1 MRTMLMSFKPDIY
14 KKIYNG
20 TKIFE
25 HRQRFPDE
33 PIKCYMYVSSPVQ
46 AITGIIYLG
55 KRHLLSDWKE
65 EFKKD
70 VSAVER
76 ICEFE
81 ESAKYAMEIV
91 EFQETTSV
99 ELAMLRRDLSK
110 FIIPQSYYY
119 LDGTELLDYLKEHI
133 SELEVN
139 IKHTFS
145 DITSDMVCRH

>member
-1 MRTMLMSFKPDIY
+1 MLPPNAASMSGNRKSTIPSQANIILKKP
-14 KKIYNG
+14 
-20 TKIFE
+20 
-25 HRQRFPDE
+25 
-33 PIKCYMYVSSPVQ
+33 
-46 AITGIIYLG
+46 
-55 KRHLLSDWKE
+55 
-65 EFKKD
+65 
-70 VSAVER
+70 
-76 ICEFE
+76 
-81 ESAKYAMEIV
+81 SAKYAMEIV